1 MIPRLRLAKHT
12 LPRINPPSTDVNYSN
27 ISVLLLTLNPYPA
40 NVIYFN
46 FQPLEVVNRGSET
59 QPQVVENYSYLFHLR
74 TNSDYSDLITK

>member
-1 MIPRLRLAKHT
+1 MIPRWRLAKHT

-46 FQPLEVVNRGSET
+46 FQPLEVVSRYRDS
-59 QPQVVENYSYLFHLR
+59 QPQVIENYSYICF
-74 TNSDYSDLITK
+74 I